1 LGDYYAKFKIVVQ
14 LQKQQSMTKKSSR
27 GRIPKVLGESF
38 LEPDGS
44 VLVGVL
50 SQEEKKRK
58 KAEKKAKVVA
68 NKGAC

>member
-1 LGDYYAKFKIVVQ
+1 
-14 LQKQQSMTKKSSR
+14 MTKKSSR

-50 SQEEKKRK
+50 SHEEKKRK

>member
-50 SQEEKKRK
+50 SHEEKKRK